1 MSPARPPEGAHTA
14 ALRREGTPVITT
26 PFTWPAAFGHELRQR
41 REELRWSQEL
51 LAHKAELNRS
61 YLGEVERGRAVPS
74 LGTMAKLAAAL
85 QTPLST
91 LLANCEQR
99 VPEAR

>member
-1 MSPARPPEGAHTA
+1 
-14 ALRREGTPVITT
+14 V
-26 PFTWPAAFGHELRQR
+26 LRQR
-41 REELRWSQEL
+41 REELRWSQEA

-74 LGTMAKLAAAL
+74 LGTMVKLAAAL

-91 LLANCEQR
+91 LLATCER
-99 VPEAR
+99 RWVEPSESV